1 VMVGAVIAWPFPCS
15 AQMRGAARP
24 GRDGYDMQRGQDQ
37 SPELQQR
44 QAMLQEQFAQMGQTI
59 DGWLVALLKLVNE
72 SKKPDAA
79 FLASAEKVVEEST
92 SAMTRF
98 DRSLVCEHH
107 LLNAWVHYFKGDAS
121 SAYLLAGQAQGADAE
136 NHDAYVSQVALALVA
151 ERQPQIIPSQRP
163 PIAAETTQR
172 DDMMMRGR
180 RPRPSMD
187 RSRPMDT
194 REQTTAAQVNVQT
207 QSGDILQY
215 EPEGLVVPLLGQK
228 LPAMQ
233 MQCVNGATLSY
244 APGAEGLCMLVWKSP
259 QTAAD
264 TPALRPGE
272 PNSVPRPGV
281 TMTRTQAPTPGPTR
295 RSGLPDLPPPPG
307 ASTSTRTDPRMQ
319 DRGMPGR
326 DERYDYGYDRGRQ
339 DPYNYRGAGTD
350 THRSDSAARPGLE
363 TSSQAFAEL
372 FTTYVGKPGLKFVG
386 LNLDAPDRRV
396 AVLGQIVSNPRPW
409 AEVLAQDAV
418 SAEGPVA
425 QLFSMPGI
433 DLARPILVIADDSG
447 KVRYAGPAEGFV
459 PRLLLDHLTSTGAI
473 VLGTPSVTPTAPAAN
488 PLAQILQRMTGQ
500 GAPPTDS
507 TPPAQREVKPP
518 VQADRDEPP
527 NLLEQPDLIEAEK
540 QLSYAK
546 NLFIPL
552 GNKRMMSSK
561 RGVDI
566 CREIMQRWP
575 GTKYAEE
582 ARGLLRQ
589 LSETDRRRYNITNE
603 ELGL

>member
-1 VMVGAVIAWPFPCS
+1 LVGAVLAAPRPCS
-15 AQMRGAARP
+15 AQIRGAARP
-24 GRDGYDMQRGQDQ
+24 GRNGYDMQRGQDQ

-44 QAMLQEQFAQMGQTI
+44 QAMLQQQFAQIGQTI

-79 FLASAEKVVEEST
+79 FLASAEKVVQEST
-92 SAMTRF
+92 GSLSRF

-107 LLNAWVHYFKGDAS
+107 LLNAWVQYFKGDAP
-121 SAYLLAGQAQGADAE
+121 SAFLLAGQAQGADAD

-151 ERQPQIIPSQRP
+151 DRQPQIIPSQRP
-163 PIAAETTQR
+163 PIPAETTQR
-172 DDMMMRGR
+172 DGTMTRAR

-215 EPEGLVVPLLGQK
+215 EPEGLVVPLLGQN
-228 LPAMQ
+228 LPVMQ

-259 QTAAD
+259 QTA
-264 TPALRPGE
+264 PATGTVRPGE

-281 TMTRTQAPTPGPTR
+281 TMMRTQTPTAAPAR

-307 ASTSTRTDPRMQ
+307 ASASARTDPRMQ

-326 DERYDYGYDRGRQ
+326 DERYDYGYDRARE
-339 DPYNYRGAGTD
+339 DPYSYRGAGID

-363 TSSQAFAEL
+363 ASSQAFTEL
-372 FTTYVGKPGLKFVG
+372 FATYVGKPDLKFVG
-386 LNLDAPDRRV
+386 LNLDVPDRREV
-396 AVLGQIVSNPRPW
+396 VLAQVVSNPRPW

-418 SAEGPVA
+418 SPEGPVA

-433 DLARPILVIADDSG
+433 DLTRPMLVIADGSG

-459 PRLLLDHLTSTGAI
+459 PRLLLDHLTGSGAI
-473 VLGTPSVTPTAPAAN
+473 ALGTPSVTPTAPAVN
-488 PLAQILQRMTGQ
+488 PLSQILQRMTGQ

-507 TPPAQREVKPP
+507 TPPTPREVKPP
-518 VQADRDEPP
+518 IQADRDEPP

>member
-1 VMVGAVIAWPFPCS
+1 M
-15 AQMRGAARP
+15 
-24 GRDGYDMQRGQDQ
+24 
-37 SPELQQR
+37 LQQ
-44 QAMLQEQFAQMGQTI
+44 QFAEIGQTI
-59 DGWLVALLKLVNE
+59 DGALVALLKLVNE

-79 FLASAEKVVEEST
+79 FLASAEKVVQESAG
-92 SAMTRF
+92 SLSRF

-107 LLNAWVHYFKGDAS
+107 LLNAWVHYFNEDAP
-121 SAYLLAGQAQGADAE
+121 SAYLLAGQAQGADTD

-151 ERQPQIIPSQRP
+151 DRQPQIIPSQRP
-163 PIAAETTQR
+163 PIAAEATQR
-172 DDMMMRGR
+172 DDMTRRGR

-187 RSRPMDT
+187 RSRPMDA

-259 QTAAD
+259 QAA
-264 TPALRPGE
+264 PAPGTVRPGE

-281 TMTRTQAPTPGPTR
+281 TMMRTQAPTPVPTR

-307 ASTSTRTDPRMQ
+307 ASASARTDPRMQ

-326 DERYDYGYDRGRQ
+326 DERYDYGYDRARQ
-339 DPYNYRGAGTD
+339 DPYSYRGASTD
-350 THRSDSAARPGLE
+350 THRSDIALRPGLE
-363 TSSQAFAEL
+363 ASSQAFAEL
-372 FTTYVGKPGLKFVG
+372 FAAYVGRPGLKFVG
-386 LNLDAPDRRV
+386 LNLDAPDRRA
-396 AVLGQIVSNPRPW
+396 AVLTQVVSNPRPW

-433 DLARPILVIADDSG
+433 DLTRPILVIADGSG

-459 PRLLLDHLTSTGAI
+459 PRLLLDHLTSSGAI
-473 VLGTPSVTPTAPAAN
+473 ALGTPSAAPVAPAVN
-488 PLAQILQRMTGQ
+488 PLSQILQRMTGQ
-500 GAPPTDS
+500 GAPPMDS
-507 TPPAQREVKPP
+507 APPTPREVKPP
-518 VQADRDEPP
+518 IQADKDEPP

-566 CREIMQRWP
+566 CREIMERWP